1 MKRSDETTMDSNQLA
16 NVVTDFLAR
25 QPDVRLAYLFG
36 SQAQGCAHAL
46 SDVDV
51 AVLLAA
57 QLSPLEQSRARLRLM
72 GELMALLQ
80 REDVDL
86 VVLNQASLLLRHRVL
101 RDGRLLF
108 ANDDRER
115 VRFAAETY
123 RRYLDYR
130 YMYDMLDEA
139 MFARLREGRFGRG
152 QVGASRS
159 LRQARTLHRQSA
171 SGA

>member
-1 MKRSDETTMDSNQLA
+1 MEPDQLV
-16 NVVTDFLAR
+16 NVLTGFLMR
-25 QPDVRLAYLFG
+25 EPDVSMAYLFG
-36 SQAQGCAHAL
+36 SQAQGRAHTL

-51 AVLLAA
+51 AVLFAERLT
-57 QLSPLEQSRARLRLM
+57 PEEQSGARLRLM
-72 GELMALLQ
+72 GELMALLR

-86 VVLNQASLLLRHRVL
+86 VVLNQASLLLRQRVL

-123 RRYLDYR
+123 RRYLDCR
-130 YMYDMLDEA
+130 YMYDILDEA

-152 QVGASRS
+152 QIGASRS

>member
-1 MKRSDETTMDSNQLA
+1 MSRSAEVIMEPDQLTS
-16 NVVTDFLAR
+16 VLTDFLMR

-36 SQAQGCAHAL
+36 SQAQGRPHAL

-51 AVLLAA
+51 ALLLAEH
-57 QLSPLEQSRARLRLM
+57 LSPLEQSRARLRLL

-123 RRYLDYR
+123 RRYLDCR

-152 QVGASRS
+152 QIGASRS